1 MFGELDG
8 AIASPFTSI
17 APYEPSLRHSP
28 RNAGVVMKTSAVWP
42 LQIQGSL
49 QMYTS
54 LRRNEAVEEHEPRH
68 RPRSEM
74 RLKPSRGID

>member
-17 APYEPSLRHSP
+17 APYEPPRRRSS
-28 RNAGVVMKTSAVWP
+28 RNAGVVMNTSAVWP

-54 LRRNEAVEEHEPRH
+54 PGRNEAVADYEPRH
-68 RPRSEM
+68 RPRPAM
-74 RLKPSRGID
+74 RLRLSRGID

>member
-28 RNAGVVMKTSAVWP
+28 RNAGVVMNTSAVWP
-42 LQIQGSL
+42 LQIHGSF

-54 LRRNEAVEEHEPRH
+54 LRRNEAAAVYEPRH
-68 RPRSEM
+68 RPRPQM
-74 RLKPSRGID
+74 RRKPSRGID